1 MFARHIIQPRRCQF
15 TTNHPAWTEFL
26 SLGGAFMKY
35 ASSERAG
42 ASSNLS
48 TIDSDQGIP
57 AAPDSLPS
65 PLRSLKR
72 RALVKCWG
80 TATRPDG
87 ESLKLHE
94 IEILALRWLE
104 LFGELPS
111 TMPGTVPTAA
121 GRARGAP
128 AKAALG
134 SELMRRKDVAQRL
147 GIGVRALDRMVK
159 EGRFP
164 KPLRI
169 GKRTVGWPRNQIDLL
184 VGRSDRLVA

>member
-1 MFARHIIQPRRCQF
+1 MK
-15 TTNHPAWTEFL
+15 FL

-42 ASSNLS
+42 TSPNSSAIENDRGNS
-48 TIDSDQGIP
+48 T
-57 AAPDSLPS
+57 APDAVPS

-80 TATRPDG
+80 TATRLDG

-94 IEILALRWLE
+94 IEVLAQRWLE

-121 GRARGAP
+121 GRVRGAS
-128 AKAALG
+128 AKAAPG
-134 SELMRRKDVAQRL
+134 SELLRRKDVAQRL
-147 GIGVRALDRMVK
+147 GIGVRVLDRMVK
-159 EGRFP
+159 ESRFP

-184 VGRSDRLVA
+184 LGRSDRLVA